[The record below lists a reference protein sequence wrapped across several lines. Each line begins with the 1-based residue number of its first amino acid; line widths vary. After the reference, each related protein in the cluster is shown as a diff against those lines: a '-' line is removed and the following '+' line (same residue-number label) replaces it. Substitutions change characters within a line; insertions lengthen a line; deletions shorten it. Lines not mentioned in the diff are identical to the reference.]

1 MSPRRTLSLSVLGL
15 AVLGL
20 SACNQSSVAP
30 TSTASPAA
38 VDARPSA
45 APAGFYTMKF
55 LHNGQEVTTL
65 PAGSGVSNM
74 IVKVHVEDSDHQPAQ
89 SGSVL
94 YEVCTYKST
103 GKAAPSA
110 ACAEGT
116 ARWRRHVNVTV
127 NRNGDTFAGVDIV
140 TVACVMGWRATYS
153 GSATIAPRTLTPA
166 DFVWYIP

>member
-1 MSPRRTLSLSVLGL
+1 MSPRRTFSLSVLGL

-38 VDARPSA
+38 VDARPSS
-45 APAGFYTMKF
+45 APAGSYTMTF
-55 LHNGQEVTTL
+55 LHNGQPTTTL
-65 PAGSGVSNM
+65 PAGPGSNM
-74 IVKVHVEDSDHQPAQ
+74 LVKVHVEDSTHTAAQ

-94 YEVCTYKST
+94 YEICTYKST

-110 ACAEGT
+110 ACADGT
-116 ARWRRHVNVTV
+116 ARWKRNVNVTV
-127 NRNGDTFAGVDIV
+127 NPNGDTFAGVDRV
-140 TVACVMGWRATYS
+140 NVACVMGWRATYS